1 MINLEVIIDKLPFV
15 LPLGLVTLKIALVAM
30 AIGLVLGLVTALM
43 RLYNL
48 PVLDKLSELYV
59 FIIRGTPLL
68 VQIYIVYF
76 GLPRAGVE
84 FGAFSSAYLALGI
97 NVGAYLS
104 EVFRGAIKSID
115 KGQLE
120 AALSVGMTYWQAMR
134 RIILPQ
140 AAVVA
145 LPTTG
150 NTFINLIKNTSL
162 VFVISIEEVMAK
174 TKKLAALHGNYLEMY
189 ITAAVVYLILF
200 FIIYQA
206 QNLLENKLEE
216 AYE

>member
-1 MINLEVIIDKLPFV
+1 MIDLQVIIEKLPVIF
-15 LPLGLVTLKIALVAM
+15 PLAAVTIKIALVSM
-30 AIGLVLGLVTALM
+30 FVGMILGLATALF
-43 RLYNL
+43 RFYQL

-76 GLPRAGVE
+76 GLPRIGVE

-97 NVGAYLS
+97 NTGAYLS
-104 EVFRGAIKSID
+104 EVFRGAIKSVD

-120 AALSVGMTYWQAMR
+120 AALSVGMTYWQAMK

-140 AAVVA
+140 AFLVA
-145 LPTTG
+145 LPTIG

-162 VFVISIEEVMAK
+162 VFVISIEEIMAK

-189 ITAAVVYLILF
+189 IAAAVVYLVIF
-200 FIIYQA
+200 FIAYKIQDW
-206 QNLLENKLEE
+206 LEHSLDRSS
-216 AYE
+216 

>member
-1 MINLEVIIDKLPFV
+1 MINIELIFSKIPLIIPFS
-15 LPLGLVTLKIALVAM
+15 LVTLKIAVVSM
-30 AIGLVLGLVTALM
+30 AIGLILGLFTALV
-43 RLYNL
+43 RLYKL
-48 PVLDKLSELYV
+48 PLLDKLSELYV

-68 VQIYIVYF
+68 VQIYIVYY
-76 GLPRAGVE
+76 GLPKIGLT
-84 FGAFSSAYLALGI
+84 FDSHSSAYLALGL

-120 AALSVGMTYWQAMR
+120 ASLSVGMTYWQAMR

-140 AAVVA
+140 AALVA
-145 LPTTG
+145 LPATG

-162 VFVISIEEVMAK
+162 VFVISLEEIMAK

-189 ITAAVVYLILF
+189 LTAA
-200 FIIYQA
+200 IIYLLLFLIINQL
-206 QNLLENKLEE
+206 QKLLEKHLEK
-216 AYE
+216 AY

>member
-1 MINLEVIIDKLPFV
+1 MIQFDVIASNLPYI
-15 LPLGLVTLKIALVAM
+15 LPLALVTFRIALIAM
-30 AIGLVLGLVTALM
+30 GIGFILGLVTAIL
-43 RLYNL
+43 RLYQVPGLN
-48 PVLDKLSELYV
+48 KLSELYV
-59 FIIRGTPLL
+59 FVIRGTPLL

-76 GLPRAGVE
+76 GLPRIGVE
-84 FGAFSSAYLALGI
+84 FTAFNSAYLALGI

-140 AAVVA
+140 AARVA

-162 VFVISIEEVMAK
+162 VFVISIEEIMAK
-174 TKKLAALHGNYLEMY
+174 TKKLAALEGSYLEMY
-189 ITAAVVYLILF
+189 ITAAIVYLLLF
-200 FIIYQA
+200 FVIYQL
-206 QNLLENKLEE
+206 QKLLENHLDR

>member
-1 MINLEVIIDKLPFV
+1 MINLEVVVNNLPYL
-15 LPLGLVTLKIALVAM
+15 LPLGLVTLKISLVAM
-30 AIGLVLGLVTALM
+30 IIGLVLGLITAIM
-43 RLYNL
+43 RLYQVPIL
-48 PVLDKLSELYV
+48 EQLSELYV

-76 GLPRAGVE
+76 GLPRIGIE
-84 FGAFSSAYLALGI
+84 FGAFSSAYLALGV

-104 EVFRGAIKSID
+104 EVFRGAIKSIS

-120 AALSVGMTYWQAMR
+120 AALAVGMTYWQAMR

-162 VFVISIEEVMAK
+162 VFVISIEEIMAK
-174 TKKLAALHGNYLEMY
+174 TKKLAAVQGSYLEMY
-189 ITAAVVYLILF
+189 IAAAIVYLIIF
-200 FIIYQA
+200 FIFYQL
-206 QNLLENKLEE
+206 QNKLEKYLDG

>member
-1 MINLEVIIDKLPFV
+1 MINTAAIIDKLPLI
-15 LPLGLVTLKIALVAM
+15 LPLGLVTLQIALIAM
-30 AIGLVLGLVTALM
+30 GIGLVLGLVTALL
-43 RLYNL
+43 RLYNI
-48 PVLDKLSELYV
+48 PVLDKVSELYV
-59 FIIRGTPLL
+59 FVIRGTPLL

-76 GLPRAGVE
+76 GLPRIGVE
-84 FGAFSSAYLALGI
+84 FNAFDSAYLALGV

-162 VFVISIEEVMAK
+162 VFVISIEEIMAK

-189 ITAAVVYLILF
+189 ITAALVYLILF
-200 FIIYQA
+200 FVIYQS
-206 QNLLENKLEE
+206 QKLLENYLER
-216 AYE
+216 AYR